1 MPVRCRFLPC
11 NYHPDHPLRGFLP
24 LRAEQRGVLAGA
36 ARGPAHDRT
45 VVSVGDRLLS
55 RIPAYRRRRSA
66 CLSKRTGEVL
76 SRMVPG
82 NLHAGDQPLHVLV
95 GHQAGPDNLVP
106 VYSGIPDRV
115 GWPCLHADPDRR
127 RTHDPVRDRT
137 LSYAKVFLGAGSRD
151 RQPTSERIAIG
162 RAMDIAI
169 LIGSFTIV
177 CLLGMP
183 VAYALGLAAILA
195 ALWVGIPLEAV
206 MLKVSGGMSAFSLLA
221 IPFFILAGAIMAVGG
236 MAERLV
242 NLAKVFVGFIRGG
255 MALVNILASTMFG
268 CISGSSVADTAAVGS
283 VMIPQMIKNGYP
295 RLFAVNV
302 TISGSLQP
310 LLVPPSHNM
319 IIYSIAAGG
328 TISVAHLF
336 MGGIIPAFLLGLSL
350 IILVL
355 IIAHR
360 NNFPKGEVVP
370 LRQALKIALDAV
382 WGMITIAI
390 ILGGILSGIFTPT
403 ESAAVAVVYAF
414 LVTMFV
420 YRDVKWSQLPA
431 LIARV
436 VRTVGMVMI
445 MIGFSIAFGYMMA
458 IMRIPAMATEFFI
471 SISSDKYTFLL
482 YINILLLLLGT
493 FMDLAPMLL
502 ICTPIFLPVIKTF
515 GIDPV
520 HFGIIMILNLG
531 IGLLTPPVGPTMVVG
546 CAIGKVSMEAVSRS
560 ILVFYIPMVIV
571 LFLVTYIPALSL
583 WLPHIVLD

>member
-1 MPVRCRFLPC
+1 
-11 NYHPDHPLRGFLP
+11 
-24 LRAEQRGVLAGA
+24 
-36 ARGPAHDRT
+36 
-45 VVSVGDRLLS
+45 
-55 RIPAYRRRRSA
+55 
-66 CLSKRTGEVL
+66 
-76 SRMVPG
+76 
-82 NLHAGDQPLHVLV
+82 
-95 GHQAGPDNLVP
+95 
-106 VYSGIPDRV
+106 
-115 GWPCLHADPDRR
+115 
-127 RTHDPVRDRT
+127 
-137 LSYAKVFLGAGSRD
+137 
-151 RQPTSERIAIG
+151 
-162 RAMDIAI
+162 MDAFI
-169 LIGSFTIV
+169 LIGGFTIV
-177 CLLGMP
+177 CLMGMP
-183 VAYALGLAAILA
+183 VAYALGIASILA
-195 ALWVGIPLEAV
+195 ALWIGIPLEAV
-206 MLKVSGGMSAFSLLA
+206 MLKVSGGMSGFSLLA

-336 MGGIIPAFLLGLSL
+336 MAGIIPALLLGLSL

-355 IIAHR
+355 IIAQR
-360 NNFPKGEVVP
+360 QDFPKGEVVP

-390 ILGGILSGIFTPT
+390 ILGGILSGVFTPT
-403 ESAAVAVVYAF
+403 EAGAVAVVYAF
-414 LVTMFV
+414 FVTMFV
-420 YRDVKWSQLPA
+420 YRDIKWSELPK
-431 LIARV
+431 LVARV

-458 IMRIPAMATEFFI
+458 IMRVPAMATQFFVDV
-471 SISSDKYTFLL
+471 SSDKFMFLL
-482 YINILLLLLGT
+482 WVNVLLLALGT

-546 CAIGKVSMEAVSRS
+546 CAIGRVSMEAVSRS
-560 ILVFYIPMVIV
+560 ILIFYVPMLVV
-571 LFLVTYIPALSL
+571 LALVTYIPALTL
-583 WLPHIVLD
+583 WLPNLLLGK

>member
-1 MPVRCRFLPC
+1 M
-11 NYHPDHPLRGFLP
+11 D
-24 LRAEQRGVLAGA
+24 
-36 ARGPAHDRT
+36 
-45 VVSVGDRLLS
+45 
-55 RIPAYRRRRSA
+55 
-66 CLSKRTGEVL
+66 
-76 SRMVPG
+76 
-82 NLHAGDQPLHVLV
+82 
-95 GHQAGPDNLVP
+95 
-106 VYSGIPDRV
+106 
-115 GWPCLHADPDRR
+115 
-127 RTHDPVRDRT
+127 
-137 LSYAKVFLGAGSRD
+137 VF
-151 RQPTSERIAIG
+151 
-162 RAMDIAI
+162 I
-169 LIGSFTIV
+169 LIGTFTIV
-177 CLLGMP
+177 CLMGMP
-183 VAYALGLAAILA
+183 VAYALGIAAIAA
-195 ALWVGIPLEAV
+195 ALWIDLPLEAV
-206 MLKVSGGMSAFSLLA
+206 MLKVSGGMSGFSLLA

-328 TISVAHLF
+328 TISVAHMF
-336 MGGIIPAFLLGLSL
+336 MGGIIPALLLGLSL

-355 IIAHR
+355 IISYR
-360 NNFPKGEVVP
+360 NDYPKGEVVP
-370 LRQALKIALDAV
+370 LRQALKIAFDAI
-382 WGMITIAI
+382 WGMVTIAI
-390 ILGGILSGIFTPT
+390 ILGGILSGVFTPT
-403 ESAAVAVVYAF
+403 EAGAVAVVYAF
-414 LVTMFV
+414 FVTMFV
-420 YRDVKWSQLPA
+420 YRDVKWSELPA
-431 LIARV
+431 LIGRV

-458 IMRIPAMATEFFI
+458 IMQIPAKATEFFI
-471 SISSDKYTFLL
+471 AISSDKYTFLL
-482 YINILLLLLGT
+482 YINVLLLLLGT

-546 CAIGKVSMEAVSRS
+546 CAIGRVSMEAVSRS
-560 ILVFYIPMVIV
+560 ILIFYVPMVIV
-571 LFLVTYIPALSL
+571 LLLVTYIPALTL
-583 WLPHIVLD
+583 WLPGVILGK

>member
-1 MPVRCRFLPC
+1 
-11 NYHPDHPLRGFLP
+11 
-24 LRAEQRGVLAGA
+24 
-36 ARGPAHDRT
+36 
-45 VVSVGDRLLS
+45 
-55 RIPAYRRRRSA
+55 
-66 CLSKRTGEVL
+66 
-76 SRMVPG
+76 
-82 NLHAGDQPLHVLV
+82 
-95 GHQAGPDNLVP
+95 
-106 VYSGIPDRV
+106 
-115 GWPCLHADPDRR
+115 
-127 RTHDPVRDRT
+127 
-137 LSYAKVFLGAGSRD
+137 
-151 RQPTSERIAIG
+151 
-162 RAMDIAI
+162 MDIVI

-206 MLKVSGGMSAFSLLA
+206 MLKVSGGMSGFSLLA

-319 IIYSIAAGG
+319 IIYSVAAGG

-336 MGGIIPAFLLGLSL
+336 MGGIIPALLLGLSL

-370 LRQALKIALDAV
+370 FRKALKIALDAV

-390 ILGGILSGIFTPT
+390 ILGGILSGVFTPT

-420 YRDVKWSQLPA
+420 YRDVKWSALPA

-458 IMRIPAMATEFFI
+458 IMRIPAMATDFFI

-546 CAIGKVSMEAVSRS
+546 CAIGKVSMEAVSKS

-571 LFLVTYIPALSL
+571 LFLVTYIPELSL
-583 WLPHIVLD
+583 WLPRVILD

>member
-1 MPVRCRFLPC
+1 M
-11 NYHPDHPLRGFLP
+11 D
-24 LRAEQRGVLAGA
+24 
-36 ARGPAHDRT
+36 
-45 VVSVGDRLLS
+45 
-55 RIPAYRRRRSA
+55 
-66 CLSKRTGEVL
+66 
-76 SRMVPG
+76 
-82 NLHAGDQPLHVLV
+82 
-95 GHQAGPDNLVP
+95 
-106 VYSGIPDRV
+106 
-115 GWPCLHADPDRR
+115 
-127 RTHDPVRDRT
+127 
-137 LSYAKVFLGAGSRD
+137 VF
-151 RQPTSERIAIG
+151 
-162 RAMDIAI
+162 I
-169 LIGSFTIV
+169 LIGSFAIV
-177 CLLGMP
+177 CLMGMP
-183 VAYALGLAAILA
+183 VAYALGIASILA

-206 MLKVSGGMSAFSLLA
+206 MLKVSGGMSGFSLLA

-336 MGGIIPAFLLGLSL
+336 MAGIIPALLLGLSL

-355 IIAHR
+355 IIAQR
-360 NNFPKGEVVP
+360 QNFPKGEVVP
-370 LRQALKIALDAV
+370 LRRALKIALDAV
-382 WGMITIAI
+382 WGMVTVAI
-390 ILGGILSGIFTPT
+390 IIGGILSGIFTPT
-403 ESAAVAVVYAF
+403 EAGAVAVVYAF
-414 LVTMFV
+414 FVTMFI
-420 YRDVKWSQLPA
+420 YRDIKWGELPK

-458 IMRIPAMATEFFI
+458 IMRVPAMATQFFVD
-471 SISSDKYTFLL
+471 ISSDKYMFLL
-482 YINILLLLLGT
+482 WVNILLLVLGT

-502 ICTPIFLPVIKTF
+502 ICTPIFLPVIKAF

-546 CAIGKVSMEAVSRS
+546 CAIGRVSMEAVSRS
-560 ILVFYIPMVIV
+560 ILVFYIPMLIV
-571 LFLVTYIPALSL
+571 LALVTYIPALTL
-583 WLPHIVLD
+583 WLPNLLLGK